1 MAAAEWCTINME
13 YFYCKLCKLYI
24 KFRFTQ
30 SASQCCSKITLSSL
44 KCSCTASY
52 ILTFSDICFKCLPS
66 EAEHGF
72 FSAFCQLISTSLK
85 KKTFIES
92 SLDCC
97 SAPAASFLCATFVK
111 KKKKKHS
118 QNIRNFNLS
127 INFNTTVIFLYCS
140 FITLKIGMTG
150 ICHSD
155 SMGLIMFSCS

>member
-85 KKTFIES
+85 KKTIES

-97 SAPAASFLCATFVK
+97 SAPAASFLCATFL

>member
-1 MAAAEWCTINME
+1 ME

-30 SASQCCSKITLSSL
+30 SASQCCSKITLASL

-72 FSAFCQLISTSLK
+72 FFNILPTYLYFTK
-85 KKTFIES
+85 KENFIES

-97 SAPAASFLCATFVK
+97 SAPAASFLCATFV
-111 KKKKKHS
+111 KKKKHS